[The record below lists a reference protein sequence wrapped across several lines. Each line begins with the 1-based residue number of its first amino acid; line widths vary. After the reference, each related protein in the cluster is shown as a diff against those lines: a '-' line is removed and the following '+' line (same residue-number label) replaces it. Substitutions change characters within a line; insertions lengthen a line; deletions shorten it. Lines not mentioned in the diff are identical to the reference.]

1 MGLFRLRL
9 SGTPR
14 GVRLASGQVEEAILA
29 GMGDYRKLE
38 VYQVACDFS
47 DRVAAL
53 VSRLPR
59 HAADNA
65 DQLRRAADSIRRAI
79 AEGCGL
85 GSDPQ
90 LLKYLRIA
98 LGSAN
103 ESEDELQALDRRG
116 FVHQDEQHLLE
127 TARRLGAML
136 ASFIARVDSDIS
148 RAGQRRKRA
157 SRRPRADAERA
168 QRQPSEKPI

>member
-1 MGLFRLRL
+1 
-9 SGTPR
+9 
-14 GVRLASGQVEEAILA
+14 
-29 GMGDYRKLE
+29 MGDYRKLE

-103 ESEDELQALDRRG
+103 ESEDELQALDRRA
-116 FVHQDEQHLLE
+116 FVRHDEQHLLE
-127 TARRLGAML
+127 TVRRLGAML
-136 ASFIARVDSDIS
+136 ASFIARVDSDIAHTE
-148 RAGQRRKRA
+148 RRRKRA
-157 SRRPRADAERA
+157 SRRPRPDAEGA
-168 QRQPSEKPI
+168 QPQPSEKPV